1 MAIALGI
8 GLAVFLGIA
17 AVGQFPKWLSTNS
30 SENSSPVQTTPMTP
44 SPSPSPE
51 ATNEAPAIDPQLV
64 DANHRFGWQLLS
76 QIRTTSP
83 QENIFISPTSITTAL
98 QMTLEGAKGQTK
110 QAIAQTLAVQN
121 LPTETRREAMAA
133 LAEFLSDPSPEIQLD
148 MANALWVASTNSS
161 TPAVNPSFVKIVRN
175 IYQAEVDELNFAT
188 PQAIATIN
196 NWVAENTNGKIEQ
209 ITSELPANTVAFLA
223 NAIYFKGLW
232 AYPFD
237 PENTQNRDFYLSN
250 GETISHPFISQ
261 NESFPYYENDLFQA
275 ISLPYG
281 KPGKP
286 QNLSLYVFL
295 PKSNIS
301 LSDFYQ
307 QITPENWQNWMQK
320 FRLLSGSIALPK
332 LQVEYEISLTE
343 ILANMGMEVAFDPAN
358 ANFTAIRDREPQ
370 VFLDRIQHKTFLEVN
385 EEGTEAAGATSVRVG
400 TTSVAVDTFDMEV
413 NRPFFLAIRDNRSG
427 TILFMGAIANP
438 S

>member
-1 MAIALGI
+1 MAIALGV

-17 AVGQFPKWLSTNS
+17 AVGQFPKWLSVGS
-30 SENSSPVQTTPMTP
+30 SENPSPVQTTPMTP

-51 ATNEAPAIDPQLV
+51 ATNDAPEIDPQLV
-64 DANHRFGWQLLS
+64 NANNRFGWRLFS
-76 QIRTTSP
+76 QIRTASP

-98 QMTLEGAKGQTK
+98 QMTLEGAKGETK
-110 QAIAQTLAVQN
+110 QAIAQTLALQN

-133 LAEFLSDPSPEIQLD
+133 LAEFLSDPAPEIQLD
-148 MANALWVASTNSS
+148 IANALWVASTNSS
-161 TPAVNPSFVKIVRN
+161 TPAVNPSFVETVRN
-175 IYQAEVDELNFAT
+175 IYQAEVGELNFST
-188 PQAIATIN
+188 PEAIATIN

-209 ITSELPANTVAFLA
+209 ITRELPANTVAFLA

-237 PENTQNRDFYLSN
+237 PENTENRDFYLAN

-261 NESFPYYENDLFQA
+261 NDTFPYYENDLFQA
-275 ISLPYG
+275 VSLPYG

-307 QITPENWQNWMQK
+307 QQTPENWQNWMQE
-320 FRLLSGSIALPK
+320 FRPLSGSIALPK

-343 ILANMGMEVAFDPAN
+343 ILANMGMEIAFDPAN
-358 ANFTAIRDREPQ
+358 ANFTEIRDREPK

-413 NRPFFLAIRDNRSG
+413 NRPFFLTIRDNRSG